1 MWNQGAQENIV
12 TITSKD
18 SDSLHPD
25 PSSSGKGSK
34 LGGGAIAGIVIGCIL
49 FAALVAAAIAFFILR
64 KRRKWIGK
72 GFAVARKD
80 PEPDESVLK
89 GPVFNSP
96 SFRRES
102 TPGGRS
108 SSTPYSAADISAT
121 RTNESGV
128 STMDHSRS
136 GSGTSP
142 HSAAAAVANT
152 GGGGTAELDGH
163 DTLVKPKTEL
173 DGTEVQ
179 KPLPPVAENP
189 VGIFELPGSSSLSP
203 GAGPV
208 AGQRQSVAGSRSTPS
223 PLTSTADR
231 RGSGWQRKSMANSE
245 LVSPDTPTHPHGER
259 PF

>member
-18 SDSLHPD
+18 SPHPD
-25 PSSSGKGSK
+25 PSSSSKGSK
-34 LGGGAIAGIVIGCIL
+34 LGGGAIAGIVIGSI
-49 FAALVAAAIAFFILR
+49 LVAALIAAAMAFFILR

-80 PEPDESVLK
+80 PEPDESILK

-102 TPGGRS
+102 TPGGGS
-108 SSTPYSAADISAT
+108 SSVPYSAADISAT

-128 STMDHSRS
+128 STVDHSRS

-142 HSAAAAVANT
+142 HGAAAAVANT
-152 GGGGTAELDGH
+152 GSGGAAELDGR
-163 DTLVKPKTEL
+163 DTLIKPKTEL
-173 DGTEVQ
+173 DGNEIQ

-189 VGIFELPGSSSLSP
+189 VGVFELPGSSSLSP
-203 GAGPV
+203 GPGPA

-223 PLTSTADR
+223 PMTSTADR